1 MPDSVINQSISQAN
15 ALQNEGKT
23 VFTTPEPISIDWTC
37 LSSPVISQGVCG
49 ACYAIAALE
58 AIQMTMRIYRL
69 PVSYLSIQ

>member
-1 MPDSVINQSISQAN
+1 
-15 ALQNEGKT
+15 
-23 VFTTPEPISIDWTC
+23 VFTTPEQISIDWTC